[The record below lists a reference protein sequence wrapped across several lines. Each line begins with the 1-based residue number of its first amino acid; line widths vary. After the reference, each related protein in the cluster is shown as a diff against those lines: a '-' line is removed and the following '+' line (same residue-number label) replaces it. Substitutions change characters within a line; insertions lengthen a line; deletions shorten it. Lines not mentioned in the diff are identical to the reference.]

1 MWPKL
6 YTKLSKDSTCVT
18 WLELFFTYVEIF
30 AVIKRRKRTSG
41 FNRHILLRANYHGNH
56 SMHLAHNLLWEIT
69 LTDTFAIRL
78 SIEQTI
84 R

>member
-1 MWPKL
+1 MVGTFL
-6 YTKLSKDSTCVT
+6 YICGDLRCNQ
-18 WLELFFTYVEIF
+18 
-30 AVIKRRKRTSG
+30 RRKRTSG

-56 SMHLAHNLLWEIT
+56 SMHLTHNLLWEIT

-78 SIEQTI
+78 SIEHAI